1 MRKKVTPT
9 GEEKAKAKAKV
20 KTILDSFPVIK
31 QIYQES
37 EQVPRQMPVDMIKIR
52 KVKKGDKYVYICD
65 ENGEELP
72 FAPDEI

>member
-1 MRKKVTPT
+1 MRKKVVTE
-9 GEEKAKAKAKV
+9 GAKGKT

-37 EQVPRQMPVDMIKIR
+37 EKGPKQMPVDMMKIR
-52 KVKKGDKYVYICD
+52 KVKTGDKYVWIC
-65 ENGEELP
+65 EESGEELP